1 MLASSQK
8 GRSFRK
14 GSRNSD
20 NILLETLEFLICKPG
35 DGEVSVPLCAKWK

>member
-20 NILLETLEFLICKPG
+20 NVLLGTLEFLICEPG
-35 DGEVSVPLCAKWK
+35 DGEVSVPLCPKWK